1 MENVT
6 GRIIHISTTINL
18 FWPPHH
24 RVIKRKVVL
33 MRYSCDSTTLYIRGS
48 FRAASTGINGGIR
61 SVSTL
66 LNHTLGQDC
75 DTASAEK
82 VLEIVAAGAGIGGDY
97 FGLLTT
103 VPASQ
108 ACVLQYDFITVFIT
122 AGIRREEPGRAGSIN
137 IIVTSSEGM
146 SDGALLET
154 VMVATEAKA
163 EALLALGLP
172 LTGTPADT
180 VMAGCEGEER
190 HESAGRMTE
199 AGQRVREAVLHG
211 IPEALTR
218 HDTAVVADRPAF
230 FIFSRFNGE
239 HWIHWSPEN
248 CPYYPC
254 HFEGQ
259 SCDFC
264 YCPFY
269 PCKDESLGQWAVS
282 SKGGRVWNCARC
294 TLVHEPEVAG
304 YLKKYPGASREE
316 LVRVSNRKK

>member
-1 MENVT
+1 
-6 GRIIHISTTINL
+6 
-18 FWPPHH
+18 
-24 RVIKRKVVL
+24 
-33 MRYSCDSTTLYIRGS
+33 MRYYTESDTLFVRGS

-66 LNHTLGQDC
+66 LNHTLEPDC
-75 DTASAEK
+75 ESADAGK
-82 VLEIVAAGAGIGGDY
+82 VLEIAAAGDGIGSDY

-108 ACVLQYDFITVFIT
+108 ACVLQYDFITVIIT

-146 SDGALLET
+146 SDAALLET
-154 VMVATEAKA
+154 IMIATEAKV

-180 VMAGCEGEER
+180 VMAACEGEER
-190 HESAGRMTE
+190 HYSAGRLTE
-199 AGQRVREAVLHG
+199 AGKRVREAVLHG

-218 HDTAVVADRPAF
+218 HDTAVQTARPAF
-230 FIFSRFNGE
+230 FIFSRIKGD
-239 HWIHWSPEN
+239 HWIQWSSEK

-269 PCKDESLGQWAVS
+269 PCRDENLGQWATGS
-282 SKGGRVWNCARC
+282 TGGRVWNCAQC
-294 TLVHEPEVAG
+294 TLLHEPVVAD
-304 YLKKYPGASREE
+304 YLKKYPGASRQE
-316 LVRVSNRKK
+316 LVRVGNRNR

>member
-1 MENVT
+1 
-6 GRIIHISTTINL
+6 
-18 FWPPHH
+18 
-24 RVIKRKVVL
+24 
-33 MRYSCDSTTLYIRGS
+33 MRYYTQSDTLFVRGS

-66 LNHTLGQDC
+66 LNHTLRPDC
-75 DTASAEK
+75 DAADAEK
-82 VLEIVAAGAGIGGDY
+82 VLEIVAAGAGISGDY

-122 AGIRREEPGRAGSIN
+122 AGIRREEPGRAGSVS

-154 VMVATEAKA
+154 IMVATEAKS
-163 EALLALGLP
+163 EAMLALGLP

-180 VMAGCEGEER
+180 VMAACEGEER
-190 HESAGRMTE
+190 HDSAGRLSE
-199 AGQRVREAVLHG
+199 AGKRVREAVLHG
-211 IPEALTR
+211 IPAAFTR
-218 HDTAVVADRPAF
+218 HDAGMTSDRPAF
-230 FIFSRFNGE
+230 FIFSRIKGE
-239 HWIHWSPEN
+239 HWIEWSPVK

-254 HFEGQ
+254 HFKGQ

-269 PCKDESLGQWAVS
+269 PCKDENLGQWAS
-282 SKGGRVWNCARC
+282 GSNGGRVWNCAKC
-294 TLVHEPEVAG
+294 KILHEPEVAD
-304 YLKKYPGASREE
+304 YLKKYPGASLGE
-316 LVRVSNRKK
+316 LAKVGKKGKTPKGR

>member
-1 MENVT
+1 
-6 GRIIHISTTINL
+6 
-18 FWPPHH
+18 
-24 RVIKRKVVL
+24 
-33 MRYSCDSTTLYIRGS
+33 MRYYTESDTLFVRGQ

-66 LNHTLGQDC
+66 LNHTLEPGC
-75 DTASAEK
+75 DAADAEK

-122 AGIRREEPGRAGSIN
+122 AGIRREEPGRAGSVN

-146 SDGALLET
+146 SDAALLET
-154 VMVATEAKA
+154 IMVATEAKT
-163 EALLALGLP
+163 EALLALDLP

-180 VMAGCEGEER
+180 VMAACEGEER
-190 HESAGRMTE
+190 HYSAGRLTE
-199 AGQRVREAVLHG
+199 SGKRVREAVLHG
-211 IPEALTR
+211 IPEGLTR
-218 HDTAVVADRPAF
+218 HDTAIIADRPAF
-230 FIFSRFNGE
+230 FIFSRIKGE
-239 HWIHWSPEN
+239 HWIEWSPKN

-269 PCKDESLGQWAVS
+269 PCKDESLGQWVS
-282 SKGGRVWNCARC
+282 GSNGGRVWNCARC
-294 TLVHEPEVAG
+294 KLLHEPAVAG
-304 YLKKYPGASREE
+304 HLKKYPVSSLNE
-316 LVRVSNRKK
+316 LVRVRKKER